1 MIRRLI
7 IVALLCLGCSRAHAE
22 VNEIRIVQQYG
33 LGFLPMM
40 ILKRDGRVQKHA
52 AAAGIPDLKV
62 DWVKL
67 GGPSAINDGLISG
80 TIHFAAL
87 GVSSVVALWDRTR
100 GRLDIKGVAAIS
112 QYPFYIVSRNPKV
125 KTLADFSSADRIAVP
140 SVKISMLAILL
151 QMGAAKQFGPE
162 NFAQLD
168 PYTVSLSHPDA
179 VVAMSNPL
187 SEVNAHVTTSP
198 FYERELQI
206 PGVHLVTSSFDIMG
220 GPATG
225 VVVAASGQF
234 LAANPKVYNAF
245 LAALKEAIDT
255 INADKRKAV
264 EFYLA
269 EMRDKSDPESTLKI
283 LQDPNFQYTT
293 VPAKVLETAQFMAR
307 AGLVKQ
313 VPAGVDDLF
322 FPEIAAASR

>member
-7 IVALLCLGCSRAHAE
+7 VAVALCGLVSSQARAE
-22 VNEIRIVQQYG
+22 VGEIRIAQQFG

-40 ILKRDGRVQKHA
+40 ILQRDGNVQKHA

-80 TIHFAAL
+80 NIHFAAL

-100 GRLDIKGVAAIS
+100 GRLDVKGVAAIS
-112 QYPFYIVSRNPKV
+112 QYPFYVVSRNPKV

-151 QMGAAKQFGPE
+151 QMGAAKEFGHQ
-162 NFAQLD
+162 NYARLD
-168 PYTVSLSHPDA
+168 PFTVSLSHPDA

-187 SEVNAHVTTSP
+187 SEINAHVTTSP
-198 FYERELQI
+198 FYEREMQI
-206 PGVHLVTSSFDIMG
+206 PGVHLVTTSFDIMG

-225 VVVAASGQF
+225 VVVAATGQF
-234 LAANPKVYNAF
+234 REANPKIYKAF
-245 LAALKEAIDT
+245 LAALNEAIET

-264 EFYLA
+264 AFYLA
-269 EMRDKSDPESTLKI
+269 ETRDKSDLENTLKI
-283 LQDPNFQYTT
+283 IEDPNFKFTT
-293 VPAKVLETAQFMAR
+293 APAKVLETAQFMAQ

-313 VPAGVDDLF
+313 APASIGDLF
-322 FPEIAAASR
+322 FPEVAAK